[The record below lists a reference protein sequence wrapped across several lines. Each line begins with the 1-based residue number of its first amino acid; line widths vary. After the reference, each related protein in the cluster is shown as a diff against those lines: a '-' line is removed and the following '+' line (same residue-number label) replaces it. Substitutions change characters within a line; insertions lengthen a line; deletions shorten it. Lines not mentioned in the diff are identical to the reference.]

1 MIKNNIFYWV
11 NAIISLIGCL
21 TMVVL
26 MIIEI
31 TRPYCWIP
39 LIIGLFAYC
48 KCKLV
53 IYIHDLYENRN

>member
-11 NAIISLIGCL
+11 NAIISLIGCI
-21 TMVVL
+21 TMLVF
-26 MIIEI
+26 MCIDIISQ
-31 TRPYCWIP
+31 YCWIP

-53 IYIHDLYENRN
+53 IYINDLYENRN